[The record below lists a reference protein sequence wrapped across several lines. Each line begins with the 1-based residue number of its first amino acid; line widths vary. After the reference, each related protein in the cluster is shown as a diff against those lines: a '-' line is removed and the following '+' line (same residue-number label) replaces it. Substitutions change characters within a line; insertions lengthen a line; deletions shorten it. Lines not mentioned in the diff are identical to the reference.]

1 MKRVLWAAVM
11 ACGLTSAG
19 GAAEM
24 AVTVDDLPT
33 HGALPLGMQ
42 RLVIAEQMITALTR
56 NGVPEVVGFVNGGQL
71 RDTPEHAEIV
81 KAWLRAGLKIGNHTY
96 SHLDLNSVPAEEYI
110 ADIERNEA
118 VLTALAGPVWPR
130 VFRYPYLQEGDTL
143 QKRGAVRRWLSGRG
157 YAIAQVTVH
166 ADDWIWNDAYVRCVT
181 QSDQDSVE
189 WLKRSFLDLAM
200 KRLEWS
206 QATSQ
211 AVFGRDIK
219 HILLL
224 HIGAFDAAILDDLI
238 GAYRRAGVRMVGL
251 KAAMAD
257 PVYALDPNVVWKS
270 ELPFT
275 LQVARARGVSVP
287 PEPAIPR
294 EKVEA
299 LCL

>member
-11 ACGLTSAG
+11 AFGLTSAG
-19 GAAEM
+19 GATEM

-33 HGALPLGMQ
+33 HGALPRGMQ
-42 RLVIAEQMITALTR
+42 RLVIAEQMIAALTR

-71 RDTPEHAEIV
+71 RDAPEHAEIV
-81 KAWLRAGLKIGNHTY
+81 KVWLRAGLQVGNHTY

-118 VLTALAGPVWPR
+118 LLTALAGPTWTR

-143 QKRGAVRRWLSGRG
+143 QKRDAVRRWLAGRG

-166 ADDWIWNDAYVRCVT
+166 TDDWIWNDAYVRCLT
-181 QSDQDSVE
+181 QSDQSSVE
-189 WLKRSFLDLAM
+189 WLKRSFLDVAM
-200 KRLEWS
+200 QRLEWS
-206 QATSQ
+206 QATSH

-224 HIGAFDAAILDDLI
+224 HIGAFDAAVLDALI
-238 GAYRRAGVRMVGL
+238 GAYRRTGVRMVGL

-257 PVYALDPNVVWKS
+257 PVYALKPGLVGKR
-270 ELPFT
+270 ELPFP

-287 PEPAIPR
+287 PEPGIPR
-294 EKVEA
+294 EKLES
-299 LCL
+299 LCR